1 MRMVELGSVCEIKN
15 GYAFKSSEF
24 KKSGTPLIR
33 ISSFDN
39 GPVYFD
45 DKTVYV
51 DSSYLKTKSG
61 FKVEKGDVLIALS
74 GATTGKYG
82 IYTGDEPSLL
92 NQRIG
97 LLKSGASEQMTD
109 KFFYYYLSVLKSEI
123 LRNAGGAAQP
133 NISTKSISEFKIPL
147 PPLDQQ
153 KKIAAILDAAD
164 AYKQKTKALIEKYD
178 ELTQS
183 LFLDMF
189 GDPVTNPKGWEIKS
203 FEEMVSDDCPLTYG
217 IVQPGDEVSDGVPCV
232 RPVDLTQQYV
242 SVDNLKRIDLS
253 ISQKFKRT
261 LLKGGEILLS
271 VRGSVGV
278 ISIADS
284 SLANSNVT
292 RGIVPI
298 WFDKNVSSK
307 LFFYYLYKS
316 LPIQRK
322 LSELAKGATLIQLN
336 LKDLRELNLIKPP
349 LDLQN
354 QFAERVQAIEA
365 QKEQAQASLAQAED
379 LFNSLLQRAFKGEL
393 V

>member
-1 MRMVELGSVCEIKN
+1 MRMVELGSVCEMKN

-97 LLKSGASEQMTD
+97 LLKSGVSEQMND

-147 PPLDQQ
+147 PPLEQQ

-164 AYKQKTKALIEKYD
+164 AYRQKTKALIEKYD

-189 GDPVTNPKGWEIKS
+189 GDPVSNSKKLPKIKLGKLGKWQS
-203 FEEMVSDDCPLTYG
+203 GGTPSRSNSAYYD
-217 IVQPGDEVSDGVPCV
+217 
-232 RPVDLTQQYV
+232 
-242 SVDNLKRIDLS
+242 
-253 ISQKFKRT
+253 
-261 LLKGGEILLS
+261 GEIPWLS
-271 VRGSVGV
+271 SGELNQMY
-278 ISIADS
+278 ISDS
-284 SLANSNVT
+284 KEHITEQAIKESNT
-292 RGIVPI
+292 
-298 WFDKNVSSK
+298 K
-307 LFFYYLYKS
+307 L
-316 LPIQRK
+316 I
-322 LSELAKGATLIQLN
+322 AKGSILLGMYDTAALKSTINTEVVSCNQAIAYCKLDDRLVNTSFVYNIIQIGKEHYRRLQRGVRQKNLN
-336 LKDLRELNLIKPP
+336 LSMVKGIEVLFPPIK
-349 LDLQN
+349 LQN
-354 QFAERVQAIEA
+354 QFADRVQAIEA
-365 QKEQAQASLAQAED
+365 QKAQAQASLAQAED